1 MKKWMY
7 FICEIIF
14 GSIYFLLK
22 LTHILEFIIPKM
34 RAVGMIII
42 NKKITDGVSQR
53 RIGNA
58 CSISIDT
65 DLLYKKFQRYDY
77 FTDRIKIT
85 KELIDILFDFED
97 IDKLKG
103 KIFTVETNQIII
115 KGLKLKLGD
124 RIEIKKIDEFKCHQ
138 PFGKLFFISPKVL
151 KENLTNKDLY
161 KTLFKTEKIYK
172 ISVEF
177 K

>member
-1 MKKWMY
+1 MY

-14 GSIYFLLK
+14 GSMYFLLK
-22 LTHILEFIIPKM
+22 LTDKLELVIPKM
-34 RAVGMIII
+34 RALGMIII
-42 NKKITDGVSQR
+42 NKKITEGVSQR

-65 DLLYKKFQRYDY
+65 AILYEKFQKYDY

-85 KELIDILFDFED
+85 RELIDLLFNFND
-97 IDKLKG
+97 IEKLKG
-103 KIFTVETNQIII
+103 KVFIVETNQIII
-115 KGLKLKLGD
+115 KGLKLKLGNK
-124 RIEIKKIDEFKCHQ
+124 IEIKKMDEFRCHQ

-151 KENLTNKDLY
+151 KENLTKKDLY